1 MAITYETVEKVK
13 GLSGLRLVLVK
24 GLPSPWGLAAKAMME
39 YKGLKFVCAPQ
50 IAGGPNEE
58 LVAWSGTNS
67 APVLAWNDEKP
78 INRWDDI
85 LHLIERIA
93 PDKPLLPEDRT
104 LRAQA
109 LGFSQE
115 LCGELG
121 LGWNIRLGMFSAM
134 IDFWKTSEG
143 IETQAKKYGYRPED
157 TALADQRVRATLSL
171 FSEQLR
177 TQKSRGSAF
186 LVGEQLTAVDFYW
199 AAFCNLASILD
210 EELAPIQAEAR
221 PLLEGVK
228 AKFADDLEPE
238 LIRHRDEILGRYYR
252 LPLEM

>member
-1 MAITYETVEKVK
+1 MAISYLTVEEVRDLK
-13 GLSGLRLVLVK
+13 GLRLVLIQ

-39 YKGLKFVCAPQ
+39 HKNLEFVCAPQ
-50 IAGGPNEE
+50 IAGGPNEA
-58 LVAWSGTNS
+58 LVSWAGTNS
-67 APVLAWNDEKP
+67 APVVAWNEESP

-85 LHLIERIA
+85 LQLIERLGPA
-93 PDKPLLPEDRT
+93 NALLPEDRG

-109 LGFSQE
+109 LGLAHE

-134 IDFWKTSEG
+134 VDFWKTSEG
-143 IETQAKKYGYRPED
+143 IDELGNKYGFRPADAE
-157 TALADQRVRATLSL
+157 LADQRVRATLSF
-171 FSEQLR
+171 FSEHLKAQK
-177 TQKSRGSAF
+177 TQGSDY
-186 LVGEQLTAVDFYW
+186 LVGDQLTAVDFYW

-210 EELAPIQAEAR
+210 EDLAPIQVEAR

-228 AKFADDLEPE
+228 AKFADHMDPE
-238 LIRHRDEILGRYYR
+238 LIRHRDWILKQHYK